1 MSTKALV
8 RSHNRSQTESGK
20 RRAAERSGTRL
31 PEPAACDRCG
41 AVFSRR
47 VWRRDAARE
56 RALLGRVRWVVCPA
70 CVQVGQG
77 RGFGRIL
84 IRGEAARA
92 QSKLILLRIENVGQ
106 RAAASQPER
115 RVVSCEWR
123 DDELEVITTSQKLAH
138 RIVHEVKKLLGGVAT
153 YKWSADGT
161 LFATWDG
168 GPSPRRTRRKRS

>member
-1 MSTKALV
+1 
-8 RSHNRSQTESGK
+8 
-20 RRAAERSGTRL
+20 
-31 PEPAACDRCG
+31 
-41 AVFSRR
+41 
-47 VWRRDAARE
+47 
-56 RALLGRVRWVVCPA
+56 
-70 CVQVGQG
+70 VQVGQG